1 MSLREVRTRSIHQ
14 TTTAPAT
21 SSTSWNQ
28 KPHTSTTCRKRRRP
42 EAKLAAAITGR
53 RKTPVQ
59 GPPRTEAPTRSSDP
73 PPTNP
78 TGPPPPPEQET
89 ARWRRAW
96 KTLFHRSRA
105 ASTLQ
110 APPGHQTLHLKGPNL
125 HSRAKNHPFPSH
137 PRPTRPPEARKNGG
151 LTGWSTRSSRRLRS
165 RREKRR
171 GFERKVAGPSV
182 GVARTQHPQPEVRGP
197 HQVLREKMVACAAGA
212 GGHRCTVRILMR
224 TSWFPRGI
232 AHTTPWPSLQ
242 CNEAGTWFDWPGR
255 QLRPWHDIVFGRVG

>member
-1 MSLREVRTRSIHQ
+1 MQALRRRRRPPPRGRRARPNRLASTR
-14 TTTAPAT
+14 PAAF
-21 SSTSWNQ
+21 STSWTQ
-28 KPHTSTTCRKRRRP
+28 EPRTSAACQKRRRP
-42 EAKLAAAITGR
+42 EAELAAAITGR

-96 KTLFHRSRA
+96 RTLFHRSRA

-125 HSRAKNHPFPSH
+125 HSRAENHPFPSH

-151 LTGWSTRSSRRLRS
+151 LAGWSTRFSRRLRS
-165 RREKRR
+165 RREKGR
-171 GFERKVAGPSV
+171 GFERKG
-182 GVARTQHPQPEVRGP
+182 ARPAYTSDLE
-197 HQVLREKMVACAAGA
+197 
-212 GGHRCTVRILMR
+212 TRI
-224 TSWFPRGI
+224 
-232 AHTTPWPSLQ
+232 
-242 CNEAGTWFDWPGR
+242 EAQMGFDA
-255 QLRPWHDIVFGRVG
+255 